1 MHSSPLETLQQAR
14 VHRVPVEKPI
24 SVRDTQVTER
34 YTSRKDIIHHEAN
47 LAGMT
52 NNMSLRN

>member
-1 MHSSPLETLQQAR
+1 MHNSPLETLQQAR
-14 VHRVPVEKPI
+14 VHRFPVENPI

-34 YTSRKDIIHHEAN
+34 HKPCKDITHHEAN
-47 LAGMT
+47 PAGMT